1 MKGLGESGLQ
11 CKTPF
16 LLIKQHPKLG
26 DIFTF
31 SCDCF
36 PMFLSDIV
44 LSFHFVFR
52 NFERLGLDFLR
63 KVKPMLSDLNT
74 YLSKVGQNNNA
85 VILSEYVN
93 V

>member
-1 MKGLGESGLQ
+1 
-11 CKTPF
+11 
-16 LLIKQHPKLG
+16 
-26 DIFTF
+26 
-31 SCDCF
+31 
-36 PMFLSDIV
+36 MFLSDIV

-85 VILSEYVN
+85 VILQILQRFYHLSYEALLEAGQVQ
-93 V
+93 VQFIPVI